1 MSPHILK
8 TNIGEDREVAEITD
22 AFLALKFISSWSIDL
37 EDVDRVMKIH
47 TLKEIDQSEII
58 GFVRNL
64 GYECMDLSD

>member
-1 MSPHILK
+1 
-8 TNIGEDREVAEITD
+8 
-22 AFLALKFISSWSIDL
+22 
-37 EDVDRVMKIH
+37 VMKIH